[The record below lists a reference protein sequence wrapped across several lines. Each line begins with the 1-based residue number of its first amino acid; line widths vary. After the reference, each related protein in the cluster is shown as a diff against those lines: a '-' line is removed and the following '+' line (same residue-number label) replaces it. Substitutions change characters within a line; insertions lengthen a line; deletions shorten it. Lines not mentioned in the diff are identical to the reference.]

1 MKSKLNRLL
10 TITAALVLIP
20 MLVAGAKEITTR
32 VHKTAEFTKIEAGGV
47 FKISFKVGPL
57 APVTIEAEDYAHE
70 KIEVTVR
77 GGVLKLSS
85 NNIRNLQHDIKVT
98 IVAPTLEG
106 VDLSGAAAFVT
117 VGVVKS
123 ARFTAEASGASEIQM
138 QLEAENTDVEV
149 SGAAKLTLK
158 GKTNGMEA
166 EVSGAGKFFA
176 QSFLVDIADVDV
188 SGAGHA
194 EVNVSKNLAAEA
206 SGAGSISYEGGASV
220 KSHTSGA
227 GSIRNKN

>member
-1 MKSKLNRLL
+1 MKTKLNRLF
-10 TITAALVLIP
+10 TITAMLLLIP
-20 MLVAGAKEITTR
+20 VLAVNAKDLTTR

-85 NNIRNLQHDIKVT
+85 NNLRNLKHDIKVT
-98 IVAPTLEG
+98 IVAPSLEG
-106 VDLSGAAAFVT
+106 IDLSGAAAFVT
-117 VGVVKS
+117 IGAVK
-123 ARFTAEASGASEIQM
+123 ATQFTVEASGASEV
-138 QLEAENTDVEV
+138 QLQLDAENTEVEV
-149 SGAAKLTLK
+149 SGAASLTIK
-158 GKTNGMEA
+158 GNTSKMDA
-166 EVSGAGKFFA
+166 DVSGAGKFYAHAFVA
-176 QSFLVDIADVDV
+176 GQADVDV

-194 EVNVSKNLAAEA
+194 EVNVSKNLSAEA

-220 KSHTSGA
+220 RSHTSGA